1 MVKAFWYIFLTIESV
16 SLLFFL
22 LIWYLC
28 PLFQHKN
35 NSLDE
40 NKLTFTKP
48 IDESLNNQNCTAPG
62 GSIKIRGQNL
72 TAHTDVES

>member
-16 SLLFFL
+16 SLLFFV
-22 LIWYLC
+22 LIWYLY

-48 IDESLNNQNCTAPG
+48 IDESLNNQ
-62 GSIKIRGQNL
+62 
-72 TAHTDVES
+72 